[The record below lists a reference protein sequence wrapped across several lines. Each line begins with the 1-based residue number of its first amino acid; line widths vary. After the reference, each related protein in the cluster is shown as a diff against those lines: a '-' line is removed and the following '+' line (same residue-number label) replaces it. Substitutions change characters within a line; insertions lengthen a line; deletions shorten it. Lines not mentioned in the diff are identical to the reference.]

1 MVISNSIVTCL
12 QKIFKLLLFWNKFK
26 WKKNF
31 GFCFQGTKG
40 MELWNP
46 SAETVET
53 ISDEIPAEEGS
64 ESEGLQESQ
73 IVPINGRSEFLL
85 YGGVV
90 NGQNHSDVIWR
101 FTLET
106 KAWQKVGTMLDA
118 REEHVVLP
126 VSGYQCPWTG
136 PWQTLS
142 LLKYNLTWSIL
153 KSAIQY

>member
-1 MVISNSIVTCL
+1 MKQV
-12 QKIFKLLLFWNKFK
+12 QM
-26 WKKNF
+26 KKNF

-126 VSGYQCPWTG
+126 VSGYQCP
-136 PWQTLS
+136 
-142 LLKYNLTWSIL
+142 
-153 KSAIQY
+153 

>member
-1 MVISNSIVTCL
+1 LLHVYKRFLNCYCYETSSNE
-12 QKIFKLLLFWNKFK
+12 
-26 WKKNF
+26 KKNF

-46 SAETVET
+46 SSETVET
-53 ISDEIPAEEGS
+53 ISDEIPPEEGS

-73 IVPINGRSEFLL
+73 IVAINGRSEFLL

-126 VSGYQCPWTG
+126 VSGYQCP
-136 PWQTLS
+136 
-142 LLKYNLTWSIL
+142 
-153 KSAIQY
+153 